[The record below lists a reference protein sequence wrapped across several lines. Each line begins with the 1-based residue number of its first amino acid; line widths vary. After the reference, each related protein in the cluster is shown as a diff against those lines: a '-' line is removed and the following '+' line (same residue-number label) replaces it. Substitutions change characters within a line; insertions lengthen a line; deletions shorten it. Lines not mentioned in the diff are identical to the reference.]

1 MNSIHITLFATSAI
15 SKKKQ
20 KEKMEK
26 KEKNTINIHPVIL
39 LQSHEND

>member
-1 MNSIHITLFATSAI
+1 MNSIYITLFATSAI

-26 KEKNTINIHPVIL
+26 KNTINLHPVIL